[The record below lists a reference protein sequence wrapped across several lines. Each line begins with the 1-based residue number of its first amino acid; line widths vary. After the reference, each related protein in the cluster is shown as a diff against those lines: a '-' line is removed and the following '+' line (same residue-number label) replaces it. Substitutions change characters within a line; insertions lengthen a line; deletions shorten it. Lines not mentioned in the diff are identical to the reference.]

1 MCVDF
6 TDLNKAC
13 PKDCFPLSRID
24 QLVDFTSGHQLL
36 SFMDAYLRYNQVRM
50 LEPDEDKTAFI
61 IDSGMYCYKV
71 MVFGLKNVE
80 ATYQRLMNMIFMPQ
94 LGRNVE
100 VYMDDM
106 LTKSLKAT
114 DHCTDLRET
123 FKTIRKYNMRLNPKK
138 CTFGVGL
145 GKFLGFIVNQR
156 GIEAN
161 PNKIKVIPELR
172 SP

>member
-1 MCVDF
+1 M
-6 TDLNKAC
+6 
-13 PKDCFPLSRID
+13 
-24 QLVDFTSGHQLL
+24 
-36 SFMDAYLRYNQVRM
+36 
-50 LEPDEDKTAFI
+50 
-61 IDSGMYCYKV
+61 
-71 MVFGLKNVE
+71 KNVE

-114 DHCTDLRET
+114 GHCTDLRET

-138 CTFGVGL
+138 CTFGVGS

-161 PNKIKVIPELR
+161 PNKVKVIPELR
-172 SP
+172 SPRKTKEIQELAGQIVALSRFVSRMTDCCLSFFRALKKNSSNQ